1 MGMYSS
7 LSNRI
12 SQIKKDKDRWRDAYE
27 DIAKRMSDS
36 LDLNTRQIT
45 SLVSE
50 MNQMA
55 RRLSIIEE
63 RVSRNAKH
71 IEALEARTG
80 QNTADISSSSQKIH
94 DTRKDLIEFRNLI
107 EGQVHDFRNLSD
119 RVKKDITG
127 MEITSAGMER
137 FKKDMRAY
145 IDDSLKSHEKSFDAM
160 SRDSLDNIKERLK
173 EHTTLEATVKER
185 MAQVRESIRK
195 EHEKIEENRNDIRKF
210 KEHIISYMNDLLST
224 YENRFGM
231 LKKDVE
237 YSLERIG
244 KK

>member
-1 MGMYSS
+1 MYSS
-7 LSNRI
+7 LSKRI

-27 DIAKRMSDS
+27 NIAKRMSDS

-45 SLVSE
+45 GLVSE
-50 MNQMA
+50 MNQMT
-55 RRLSIIEE
+55 RRLSLIEE
-63 RVSRNAKH
+63 RVSGNAKH
-71 IEALEARTG
+71 IDALEARTG
-80 QNTADISSSSQKIH
+80 QNTADISSSSQKVH
-94 DTRKDLIEFRNLI
+94 ETRKDLIEFRNLI

-119 RVKKDITG
+119 RVKKDITS

-137 FKKDMRAY
+137 FKKDMKAY

-185 MAQVRESIRK
+185 MAQVKESIRK
-195 EHEKIEENRNDIRKF
+195 EHEKIDENRNDIRKF